1 MSLEISKLEN
11 VRVRGGKTIARC
23 PACGEAGHDQKG
35 EHLVINGDGSFGCV
49 IYPGDSVNAKEHRK
63 RIFALCGDREIKP
76 LTVRSPSVGRLG
88 RVNQSQSAGPP
99 LKTGLLGRLGRVFQ
113 THLETERTRA
123 GNEGRITERLNDFGR
138 GVLSVPT
145 TTEVFQKAADL
156 GLPFCLVHSVILD
169 RDVFFCEDE
178 YTEAALVE
186 AGAEQWS
193 IYTRAELR
201 VLVAQ
206 NRIAPLSQAE
216 LRKLHEIKQTF
227 GARIAQNDR

>member
-1 MSLEISKLEN
+1 VSLDISKLQHVQTN
-11 VRVRGGKTIARC
+11 GAKTTAQC
-23 PACGEAGHDQKG
+23 PACAEAGHDQKG
-35 EHLVINGDGSFGCV
+35 EHLVINPDDSFGCV
-49 IYPGDSVNAKEHRK
+49 IYPGDSAEAKQHRK

-76 LTVRSPSVGRLG
+76 LTMRPSDLGRLG
-88 RVNQSQSAGPP
+88 RVNQSQSAGQP

-113 THLETERTRA
+113 THLEGDQKSTADKKHPAEPQL
-123 GNEGRITERLNDFGR
+123 NECRK
-138 GVLSVPT
+138 GVLSVPP

-193 IYTRAELR
+193 IYTKAELR
-201 VLVAQ
+201 QLVQQ
-206 NRIAPLSQAE
+206 NRIAPISSAE
-216 LRKLHEIKQTF
+216 LCKLQEIKRTF
-227 GARIAQNDR
+227 HARITK